1 VSGTVAAIIEVLPP
15 AQIEYPRDTSADD
28 DAKRIESQDH
38 HLAMILINR
47 VPAHTVRRGK
57 RCLAATSSSCLALL
71 VI

>member
-47 VPAHTVRRGK
+47 VPAHTVLPAGSD
-57 RCLAATSSSCLALL
+57 A
-71 VI
+71 